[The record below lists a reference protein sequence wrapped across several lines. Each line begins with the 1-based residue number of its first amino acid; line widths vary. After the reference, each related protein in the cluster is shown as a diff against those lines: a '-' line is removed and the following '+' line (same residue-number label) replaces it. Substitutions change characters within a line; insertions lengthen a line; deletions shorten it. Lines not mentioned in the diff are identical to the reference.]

1 MKKEGTG
8 EPQNPDIVLD
18 ADVRMR
24 ELCFD
29 RVPNPQVRYRGN
41 TERNSVWESRREN
54 LPGEV
59 QEGVVYRNAGV
70 RLRIASEVMDS
81 YEVVD
86 SDIGSETNLDRERV
100 KTNPVKFKSAAGQQR
115 PESKEEKR

>member
-100 KTNPVKFKSAAGQQR
+100 KTNPVKFESTAGQKR

>member
-1 MKKEGTG
+1 MKKEGIG
-8 EPQNPDIVLD
+8 EPQNPDIALD

-24 ELCFD
+24 ELYFD
-29 RVPNPQVRYRGN
+29 RAPDPQVRFRGN
-41 TERNSVWESRREN
+41 TGRNSVWESRREN
-54 LPGEV
+54 LPVEV

-86 SDIGSETNLDRERV
+86 SDPGFKTNLDRERV
-100 KTNPVKFKSAAGQQR
+100 KTNPGNLELAADQQR